1 MPPHDDDM
9 PEANIVRIKCYG
21 NDLSHRASTEISNGE
36 FEDIWTKIT
45 STIVALEES
54 VLWKKIKALKTD
66 PIDRKTQQHLEEK
79 VK

>member
-1 MPPHDDDM
+1 MEM
-9 PEANIVRIKCYG
+9 
-21 NDLSHRASTEISNGE
+21 TEISNAE

-66 PIDRKTQQHLEEK
+66 PIDRQTRQHLEEK